1 VAIVSTQIIPP
12 VRIVFAEL
20 FPVPVD
26 STVFL
31 EFLPGTHQYLLEI
44 LTIWWAVGQF
54 IPAFASWG
62 FLPNFSCSES
72 TPAGECRRE
81 DDMGWRYLFFLMG
94 GLTLIGWICRF
105 FLFKLYESPK
115 YLASL
120 GRYEEAIEVLNAISK
135 YNGGPERQSLSVDD
149 LRNAEQVSGET
160 RERNAHMKRAF
171 AHLGPQGWKN
181 IRSLWSTRKLAWS
194 FFLIMVLWGMVGMAN
209 PIYNSFL
216 PVYLKIHGAAA
227 GDGSTATTYRNLV
240 VTIACT
246 IPGTILSGFLITL
259 KRVGR
264 KGTLGISLLL
274 TGAFLFAFTSART
287 EGTILAF
294 NCIISFTQ
302 FM

>member
-1 VAIVSTQIIPP
+1 
-12 VRIVFAEL
+12 
-20 FPVPVD
+20 
-26 STVFL
+26 
-31 EFLPGTHQYLLEI
+31 
-44 LTIWWAVGQF
+44 
-54 IPAFASWG
+54 
-62 FLPNFSCSES
+62 
-72 TPAGECRRE
+72 
-81 DDMGWRYLFFLMG
+81 MGWRYLFFLMG

-160 RERNAHMKRAF
+160 RERNAHVKRAF